1 MTAWPIIILA
11 ELKNSPSLSSL
22 GIYENSVAAED
33 NLSAAAKVLTPAHPG
48 RVSRGELGGA
58 HLTLLT

>member
-33 NLSAAAKVLTPAHPG
+33 NLSAAAKVLTPAHPA
-48 RVSRGELGGA
+48 RVSRGELG
-58 HLTLLT
+58 